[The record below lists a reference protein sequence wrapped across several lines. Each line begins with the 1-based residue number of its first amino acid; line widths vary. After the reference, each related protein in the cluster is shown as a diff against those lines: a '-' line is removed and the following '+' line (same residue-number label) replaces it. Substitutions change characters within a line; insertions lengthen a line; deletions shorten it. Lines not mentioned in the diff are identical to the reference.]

1 MELWDQLW
9 GIYGALGYGGANGE
23 RAQEALAILKK
34 CLSELSRREKL
45 QSQVYEEIQNIT
57 ESIKNIDGV
66 LAIVLF
72 GSYSR
77 GDFDEGSDI
86 DLLVIFRSKE
96 ELKNG
101 MKRIYSISARSDYFF
116 QIICLTIDEIKY
128 SPLLESILRE
138 GKIYHGKNIL
148 GTLLKSFKPYAL
160 ITYSTVNLSL
170 KERALIAQKLEGRVY
185 RKYKYDGLIQ
195 QLGGYKVEEV

>member
-1 MELWDQLW
+1 M
-9 GIYGALGYGGANGE
+9 
-23 RAQEALAILKK
+23 
-34 CLSELSRREKL
+34 

-96 ELKNG
+96 ELKDS
-101 MKRIYSISARSDYFF
+101 MKRIYSISAKSDYFF
-116 QIICLTIDEIKY
+116 QIICLTIDEIRH

-138 GKIYHGKNIL
+138 GKIYYGENV
-148 GTLLKSFKPYAL
+148 LKALQNSFKPYAL

-195 QLGGYKVEEV
+195 QLGGYKVGRGVAMIPLNNLRTLIEFLDKRNIQYTIRYVWI

>member
-1 MELWDQLW
+1 M
-9 GIYGALGYGGANGE
+9 
-23 RAQEALAILKK
+23 
-34 CLSELSRREKL
+34 

-138 GKIYHGKNIL
+138 GKIYYGENV
-148 GTLLKSFKPYAL
+148 LKALQNSFKPYAL

-195 QLGGYKVEEV
+195 QLGGYKVGRGVAMIPLNNLRTLIEFLDKKNIQYTIRYVWI

>member
-1 MELWDQLW
+1 M
-9 GIYGALGYGGANGE
+9 
-23 RAQEALAILKK
+23 
-34 CLSELSRREKL
+34 

-57 ESIKNIDGV
+57 ESIKSIDGV

-138 GKIYHGKNIL
+138 GKIYYGENV
-148 GTLLKSFKPYAL
+148 LKALQNSFKPYAL

-195 QLGGYKVEEV
+195 QLGGYKVGRGVAMIPLNNLRTLIEFLDKKNIQYIIRYVWI